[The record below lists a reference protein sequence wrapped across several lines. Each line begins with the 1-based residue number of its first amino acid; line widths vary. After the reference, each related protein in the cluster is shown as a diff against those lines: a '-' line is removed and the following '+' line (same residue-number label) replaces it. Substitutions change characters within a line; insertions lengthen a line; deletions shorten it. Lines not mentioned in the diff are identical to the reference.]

1 MTGPRALF
9 WLASAAFFMQ
19 SLDTTMLYVAVP
31 AIARALH
38 QPVLR
43 MEPIVMA
50 YVITVV
56 AFTPINSWLSQHLGE
71 RRTCLAALTIFTGG
85 ALLCFHADS
94 ALQLG
99 LGRFIQGTGGAL
111 LLPVIRTQVLRYTPA
126 DTRLSFLNR
135 MTLLGMFGTLTGPL
149 LGSLLTDGL
158 SWRAI
163 FIAPV
168 PLALLCLWLAWRIL
182 PTDTSTRV
190 STCRV
195 SMRHLL
201 PLVGILLTVTLL
213 LAAAPRHLLSLPV
226 IVLLG
231 LVCTLCTLFYLRSDL
246 PGREALLPVSLFSI
260 RSFYVGVWGG
270 VLTRLLL
277 ASLPVVISLV
287 VQTSLGLPPATAGL
301 IMLLFSLGALLAKL
315 LFEPL
320 IRWLGYRHVLMY
332 GTLLASALVLLLG
345 LAIQHRLLPV
355 IGVCAVAIGLMTALL
370 HSAESTLA
378 CCHLCSDTY
387 NSGNNIMILSQLIAV
402 MLSMALTFPALRL
415 FSQWEPLLNINH
427 FSLLLLLLG
436 TGLPLSCL
444 LFRHLSHE
452 EGKTLLTP

>member
-94 ALQLG
+94 AFQLG

-163 FIAPV
+163 FYRASPPGAAVPV
-168 PLALLCLWLAWRIL
+168 AGMA
-182 PTDTSTRV
+182 
-190 STCRV
+190 
-195 SMRHLL
+195 H
-201 PLVGILLTVTLL
+201 
-213 LAAAPRHLLSLPV
+213 
-226 IVLLG
+226 
-231 LVCTLCTLFYLRSDL
+231 
-246 PGREALLPVSLFSI
+246 
-260 RSFYVGVWGG
+260 
-270 VLTRLLL
+270 
-277 ASLPVVISLV
+277 
-287 VQTSLGLPPATAGL
+287 PADG
-301 IMLLFSLGALLAKL
+301 
-315 LFEPL
+315 
-320 IRWLGYRHVLMY
+320 
-332 GTLLASALVLLLG
+332 
-345 LAIQHRLLPV
+345 
-355 IGVCAVAIGLMTALL
+355 
-370 HSAESTLA
+370 
-378 CCHLCSDTY
+378 
-387 NSGNNIMILSQLIAV
+387 
-402 MLSMALTFPALRL
+402 
-415 FSQWEPLLNINH
+415 
-427 FSLLLLLLG
+427 
-436 TGLPLSCL
+436 
-444 LFRHLSHE
+444 
-452 EGKTLLTP
+452 

>member
-1 MTGPRALF
+1 
-9 WLASAAFFMQ
+9 
-19 SLDTTMLYVAVP
+19 
-31 AIARALH
+31 
-38 QPVLR
+38 
-43 MEPIVMA
+43 MA
-50 YVITVV
+50 YIITVV

-94 ALQLG
+94 ALHLG
-99 LGRFIQGTGGAL
+99 LGRFIQGAGGAL

-149 LGSLLTDGL
+149 LGSLLTDWL

-168 PLALLCLWLAWRIL
+168 PLALLCLWLAWHTL
-182 PTDTSTRV
+182 PTDARV
-190 STCRV
+190 RTCRI
-195 SMRHLL
+195 SMRSLL
-201 PLVGILLTVTLL
+201 PLIGILLTVTLL
-213 LAAAPRHLLSLPV
+213 LVAAPRHLLSIPV
-226 IVLLG
+226 IALLG
-231 LVCTLCTLFYLRSDL
+231 LAGTLCTLFYLRSDL

-277 ASLPVVISLV
+277 ASLPVVMSLV
-287 VQTSLGLPPATAGL
+287 IQTSLGLPPAIAGF
-301 IMLLFSLGALLAKL
+301 IMLMFSTGALLAKL
-315 LFEPL
+315 MFEAL
-320 IRWLGYRHVLMY
+320 VRWLGYRNLLIY
-332 GTLLASALVLLLG
+332 GTLLASAQVLLLG
-345 LAIQHRLLPV
+345 LAIQHHLLPV
-355 IGVCAVAIGLMTALL
+355 IGVCAVGIGVLTALL

-415 FSQWEPLLNINH
+415 FSQLEPLLNINH

-452 EGKTLLTP
+452 EGKTLLAP

>member
-9 WLASAAFFMQ
+9 WLASVAFFMQ
-19 SLDTTMLYVAVP
+19 ALDTTMLYVAVP
-31 AIARALH
+31 AIARSLH

-85 ALLCFHADS
+85 ALLCFHADT
-94 ALQLG
+94 AFQLG
-99 LGRFIQGTGGAL
+99 LGRFIQGAGGAL

-182 PTDTSTRV
+182 PADTHV
-190 STCRV
+190 SRCRV
-195 SMRHLL
+195 SMGNLL

-213 LAAAPRHLLSLPV
+213 LVAAPRHWLSLPV
-226 IVLLG
+226 MVLLG
-231 LVCTLCTLFYLRSDL
+231 LAGILCTLCYLRSNP
-246 PGREALLPVSLFSI
+246 PGREALLPVSLFGI

-277 ASLPVVISLV
+277 ASLPVVMSLV
-287 VQTSLGLPPATAGL
+287 IQTSLGLPPATAGL
-301 IMLLFSLGALLAKL
+301 IMLMFSAGALLAKL
-315 LFEPL
+315 MFEPL
-320 IRWLGYRHVLMY
+320 IRWLGYRNVLMY

-355 IGVCAVAIGLMTALL
+355 IGICAVAIGLMTALL

-378 CCHLCSDTY
+378 CCHLNSDTY

-452 EGKTLLTP
+452 EGKTLLAR